1 MTRTKVGPTAILA
14 TTVLLLAACGGG
26 ATVTGGGNPGAPT
39 QTAVGGG
46 QTTPQAGSTGGSVTT
61 IDVCAAVSAT
71 DVEAFMTKP
80 MKAGLPPF
88 DAQQPGFSTCEYT
101 ASDAT
106 APAVNI
112 NAIVTGDP
120 SAAAMVYSGY
130 GTVQGQPAAIA
141 LTGIGDKAMHA
152 PGTLDM
158 WSIKGPVLCNI
169 SIDDPASAIV
179 ADYRGLATPG
189 ADAQD
194 NYPDDSMT
202 AYDQQIGVLC
212 NKLFAAGGQ

>member
-1 MTRTKVGPTAILA
+1 MNVQRSWSGWVLVLVTVVVVAGCGEAATPTRP
-14 TTVLLLAACGGG
+14 AA
-26 ATVTGGGNPGAPT
+26 
-39 QTAVGGG
+39 GGG
-46 QTTPQAGSTGGSVTT
+46 QTAPVAGSSRGSVAT

-71 DVEAFMTKP
+71 DVGAFMTKP
-80 MKAGLPPF
+80 VKAGPPPV
-88 DAQQPGFSTCEYT
+88 DPLQPGFSTCQYT

-106 APAVNI
+106 APAVDI

-120 SAAAMVYSGY
+120 SAAAVVYSGY
-130 GTVQGQPAAIA
+130 QPVQGQPAAIA

-152 PGTLDM
+152 PGTLEM
-158 WSIKGPVLCNI
+158 WSVKGSVLCSI

-189 ADAQD
+189 TDAQD
-194 NYPDDSMT
+194 NYPDDSMA

-212 NKLFAAGGQ
+212 NKVFAAGGQ